1 MTAEERKRA
10 LFDKVNFTSLGAESD
25 YMALFEN
32 PKIHRLYKQIDK
44 RLHKLAVLM
53 EREVF
58 KESNK

>member
-1 MTAEERKRA
+1 MTDEERKRA
-10 LFDKVNFTSLGAESD
+10 LFDKVNFTTLGAESD
-25 YMALFEN
+25 YMILFEN

-58 KESNK
+58 KEKEK